1 MTLPVEVNPLLT
13 GGGGYNVS
21 RSVRLRSSA
30 SAYLNR
36 TVTTSGSGQKFTW
49 SGWVKRGSNTASDDQ
64 WIFSTN
70 SFVTSGIP
78 PYLMEITFKGAGSGV
93 VDKLSVVYES
103 NAGAGGS
110 YQTTAVYRDF
120 AAWYHI
126 VVAVDTTQAT
136 AGNRTLIYVNGQQV
150 TSFYSATPVAQNTIL
165 AVNQTGNIQTIG
177 ALNLNGSPSR
187 WFDGYIT
194 EVNFIDGQALTPS
207 SFGGYNSV
215 TGGWEARKYT
225 GTYGT
230 NGFCL
235 NFSDNSAA
243 TAAAIGKDSSGNGN
257 NWTPNNISLTAGVT
271 YDSMLDVP
279 TMWADGGNG
288 RGNYATLNPIFSPAY
303 GGNVLNANL
312 DINSPT
318 TDGWIPG
325 TIAVSSG
332 KWYYEAT
339 MTNAAA
345 AGFIFG
351 IAKTTATASSTE
363 MRNGGTGNIYSYLS
377 VTGVK
382 SDGSGGAGTAY
393 GATFT
398 TGDIMGC
405 AFDLDNGTIAFY
417 KNNISQGTA
426 YSGVSG
432 LFMPAVGDALSGSGG
447 QTASINF
454 GQRPFSYTPP
464 SGFKAL
470 HTGNLPAPAI
480 TNPNKNFDVS
490 LYTGNSATQSITN
503 AGGFAPDL
511 VWLKARTD
519 IAHHR
524 WLDTVRG
531 SGLSVYSSSTIAEQ
545 NETSYFTSFNSTGFS
560 LGPDV
565 GGAYNYNGSNYAAW
579 QWKAGGTAVSNTAG
593 TITSQVSA
601 NASAGFSV
609 VTYTG
614 TGVNGA
620 TIGHGLGV
628 APKMMIVK
636 GRNNVV
642 GWSVYHSSIG
652 ATAELLLNSTA
663 AAATHI
669 NYWNNTSPTSSVFSI
684 GVDGGVNNSTWTYV
698 AYCFSE
704 IAGYSKMGSYIGNGS
719 ADGPFVYT
727 GFRPKFI
734 MFKEA
739 SGTNA
744 ASSSWIIHDTG
755 RNTSN
760 LSTRHL
766 RANSTSIEDAG
777 ANESIDILSNGFK
790 CRGAV
795 GNSNESGGTYIYYAI
810 AETPF
815 KNALAR

>member
-13 GGGGYNVS
+13 GGGGSGYNVS
-21 RSVRLRSSA
+21 RSVRTRSSA

-70 SFVTSGIP
+70 SFVTSGTP
-78 PYLMEITFKGAGSGV
+78 PYLMEITFKGVVSGV
-93 VDKLSVVYES
+93 VADKLSVVYES
-103 NAGAGGS
+103 NAGLGGS

-194 EVNFIDGQALTPS
+194 EVNWIDGQALTPS

-230 NGFCL
+230 NGFRL

-271 YDSMLDVP
+271 YDSMID
-279 TMWADGGNG
+279 
-288 RGNYATLNPIFSPAY
+288 
-303 GGNVLNANL
+303 
-312 DINSPT
+312 SPT
-318 TDGWIPG
+318 TGSGSSNYPVWNPVTAGGLVTFSEANLKAISTSSVAPYNIES
-325 TIAVSSG
+325 TIKTATTG
-332 KWYYEAT
+332 KWYAEVT
-339 MTNAAA
+339 MAVGANNPAVGIGNNPSTSASNTDQFTAYRTNATYITN
-345 AGFIFG
+345 GMG
-351 IAKTTATASSTE
+351 ASSS
-363 MRNGGTGNIYSYLS
+363 GTP
-377 VTGVK
+377 
-382 SDGSGGAGTAY
+382 
-393 GATFT
+393 ATFT
-398 TGDIMGC
+398 TNDVIGIAYDVG
-405 AFDLDNGTIAFY
+405 AGTLVFY
-417 KNNISQGTA
+417 KNGTLQTGGFTGITA
-426 YSGVSG
+426 GNYSFVVRKDSASG
-432 LFMPAVGDALSGSGG
+432 DGG
-447 QTASINF
+447 FLNF

-464 SGFKAL
+464 SGFL
-470 HTGNLPAPAI
+470 SINTYNLPAPAI
-480 TNPNKNFDVS
+480 TKPNKNFDVS
-490 LYTGNSATQSITN
+490 LYTGNGSAQSITN

-511 VWLKARTD
+511 VWLKER
-519 IAHHR
+519 
-524 WLDTVRG
+524 
-531 SGLSVYSSSTIAEQ
+531 SSTSSNNVYDSIRGTTKYLLTNTTDAEGTDA
-545 NETSYFTSFNSTGFS
+545 TSLTSFNSNGFS
-560 LGPDV
+560 LGGAGYTNENAQTYV
-565 GGAYNYNGSNYAAW
+565 GW

-614 TGVNGA
+614 TGANA
-620 TIGHGLGV
+620 TVGHGLGV
-628 APKMMIVK
+628 APKMVIVK
-636 GRNNVV
+636 DRSNV
-642 GWSVYHSSIG
+642 GEWAVYHSNLTSAAYYLNLNTTIAQTLAG
-652 ATAELLLNSTA
+652 AWNSTA
-663 AAATHI
+663 PTSGAFSVGGGSV
-669 NYWNNTSPTSSVFSI
+669 NNTTSH
-684 GVDGGVNNSTWTYV
+684 TYV

-719 ADGPFVYT
+719 NDGPFVYL
-727 GFRPKFI
+727 GFKPKFLLI
-734 MFKEA
+734 K
-739 SGTNA
+739 
-744 ASSSWIIHDTG
+744 
-755 RNTSN
+755 
-760 LSTRHL
+760 
-766 RANSTSIEDAG
+766 NSTTAATNWEIWDTSRDVSNVLTNRLFPDSNSA
-777 ANESIDILSNGFK
+777 ESGGQNAYDFLSNGFK
-790 CRGAV
+790 SRQAGSTDSNQSGA
-795 GNSNESGGTYIYYAI
+795 TIIYIAF